1 MTLSSEWL
9 KLRSVRTTWYLLGL
23 AALAIAAGAGFS
35 WMGANAY
42 DHAAA
47 TGHAHVSMASVA
59 QLVGWFVELL
69 MAIFGALAAT
79 AEYRTGTI
87 ATSIIAVPRRW
98 PMLAGKTAVVAGL
111 ALFVGEAAV
120 FAGYLESRAIV
131 GDRPILLDA
140 GPFGH
145 QVGRLV
151 AEGLLPMMF
160 ALIGLGLGVVLRSAA
175 GTITCLALLWYP
187 LPIVANQ
194 LPEPWHERVTSISP
208 DALPGQLSHAGN
220 AHSIYGDALPPW
232 AAGLVMVLYIAIPL
246 AAATVLLRRRD
257 VGR

>member
-1 MTLSSEWL
+1 MILAEWL

-23 AALAIAAGAGFS
+23 ATLAIAAGAGIS

-42 DHAAA
+42 DHAANS
-47 TGHAHVSMASVA
+47 HVHVSMASVA
-59 QLVGWFVELL
+59 QIVGWFVELL
-69 MAIFGALAAT
+69 MAILGALAIT
-79 AEYRTGTI
+79 AEYRSGTI
-87 ATSIIAVPRRW
+87 TTSIIAVPRRW
-98 PMLAGKTAVVAGL
+98 PMLAGKVTAVAGL
-111 ALFVGEAAV
+111 TLFVGEVAV
-120 FAGYLESRAIV
+120 FAGYVEGRAIV

-145 QVGRLV
+145 QVPLLV

-194 LPEPWHERVTSISP
+194 LPEPWHERVASIIP
-208 DALPGQLSHAGN
+208 DALPGQLAHAGN

-232 AAGLVMVLYIAIPL
+232 AAGLVVVLYIAVPL
-246 AAATVLLRRRD
+246 AAAVLLLRHRD